1 MSDIKKKKSVPELRK
16 FSIFTGLDEAV
27 KDKESYAYDNPAL
40 YNGATWNAAELSE
53 YEITEEVTNGFT
65 SGDAQGSR
73 QYSTAL
79 KVLKPFRPSS
89 KDGKI
94 PINKAGL
101 LSYMFMTWMT
111 PLVMKMFK
119 HRDEDLKEEDIWE
132 CSDYEASKTNTDR
145 LEALWKDEVKSK
157 GEKKAS
163 VLRCWLK
170 FCQTR
175 ILVSLIIV
183 AVNALSTFLVSGFI
197 INELIAYI
205 ESVENNILYGIG
217 LVVTMMAANV
227 VRAGTFCVI
236 IMFGA
241 QTGIRFRAGFLG
253 LAYRKLLR
261 LQKVKGKSLAELINI
276 FGGDAFRVYEN
287 CVTFVYIL
295 ALPIYMIIGAGYTY
309 YLLGPWCF
317 IAMGIFVLCYLLQGV
332 LTKGV
337 EIMRRKTLQHTDK
350 RVRKMT
356 EVLNSMKLLKMYAWE
371 EPFEHTISE
380 IRKQEKKYLLFAAI
394 MNSISAAVIPVTPTL
409 ASVATIS
416 TFRAFGNDIS
426 ASNAFAVVGTLN
438 FLRIIVALIPYATRI
453 LGEVRVSF
461 DRLKRLLVQEEF
473 APHSDKCMNKDN
485 AVELD
490 NAFFMWEDAS
500 IFEMGAKAKAA
511 MEAKN
516 KAKDRKASPG
526 SFHIEKMNFTVQK
539 GKLIGMCGP
548 VGSGKSS
555 LMAAILARM
564 PFISGHAAVN
574 GSIAYAAQ
582 QAWIFNDTV
591 RENILFGKSYDPERY
606 QNVIYACGL
615 EPDFAILDD
624 GDETEI
630 GDRGTNLSGGQKQR
644 VSLARAVYSDSDIYL
659 LDDPL
664 SAVDVHVGRHLF
676 HTCIKKK
683 LAGKTVI
690 LATHQ
695 LQYLKHCDEIV
706 AFEDGG
712 IVERGYHDE
721 LLLQNGYYKE
731 MMDKFHYH
739 TNTSMEKQLPIPS
752 KSKKEDTSNSKIA
765 KNGVQSEKKDLPK
778 NSSANSVTTNS
789 SANNVTQHKEK
800 GKLTER
806 EEMVVGKVRFGT
818 YKSYINAAGGF
829 MVCFLVM
836 LSYTLTMG
844 SVVFSD
850 WWLGIWINTLNTA
863 KPNNETNSYSLAD
876 STPSNLSAANL
887 YYTTASSNNT
897 MHPMPSLENSS
908 GFDFYLL
915 VYVSSLGGIILLTI
929 LRGFAGATTT
939 IRASVRLHNIV
950 LKKVMKAPMKF
961 FDSNPSG
968 RILNRFSK
976 DMDEAD
982 VFLPQLIDSLMQLLN
997 TIALSL
1003 LTTAIVLPWILI
1015 AMVPVAI
1022 LFAILKNISN
1032 TSVRQLKRVEN
1043 VTRSPLL
1050 AHVNTT
1056 AQGLFT
1062 IVPFNQQKQFI
1073 ENSTKLIDVTSTATF
1088 LFESSTRWVGVRLDL
1103 SSSMIT
1109 VATALALVLTK
1120 GSVAPALAG
1129 LSLTMCIK
1137 VVGIMQYMVRVMN
1150 EVEARFTSIE
1160 RLHHYEK
1167 NLEIEPPTFNTTPSD
1182 NWPNEGRII
1191 FSKVEMKYRDNMKPV
1206 LRNISFDLHPQMK
1219 IGIVGRTGAGKSSL
1233 AAALFRLV
1241 QLSEGHI
1248 YIDGVDVSQ
1257 IALKILRS
1265 RLSTIPQDPVLFAGT
1280 LRYNLDPFGK
1290 HPDSELW
1297 SSLENVHLKEK
1308 VQQFDQD
1315 LDYQI
1320 EENGE
1325 NFSVGERQLICLARA
1340 ILRKNKIL
1348 LLDEA
1353 TASIDTQ
1360 TDSLIQKT
1368 IKEGFSDC
1376 TVVTIAHRLNTV
1388 LHSDV
1393 IMIMDNGEV
1402 IESGAP
1408 QDLLTD
1414 PHSFFN
1420 TMIAAQTVKTPSP

>member
-16 FSIFTGLDEAV
+16 FSIFTGLDESV
-27 KDKESYAYDNPAL
+27 KDKEAHAYDNPAL
-40 YNGATWNAAELSE
+40 YNGETWNEAELSE
-53 YEITEEVTNGFT
+53 YEITQDVTNGFT
-65 SGDAQGSR
+65 SGEIQGSR
-73 QYSTAL
+73 KYSTAL

-119 HRDEDLKEEDIWE
+119 NRDEDLKEEDIWE
-132 CSDYEASKTNTDR
+132 CSDYEASKINTDR
-145 LEALWKDEVKSK
+145 LEALWKDD
-157 GEKKAS
+157 GEIKRREQS
-163 VLRCWLK
+163 
-170 FCQTR
+170 F
-175 ILVSLIIV
+175 I
-183 AVNALSTFLVSGFI
+183 STLLGFI
-197 INELIAYI
+197 INELIAYL
-205 ESVENNILYGIG
+205 ESVDDNILYGIG

-261 LQKVKGKSLAELINI
+261 LQKIKGKGLAEVINI
-276 FGGDAFRVYEN
+276 FGGDAIRVYVN

-317 IAMGIFVLCYLLQGV
+317 IAMGIFVLCYILQGV

-371 EPFEHTISE
+371 ENHLNTQFLHKGE
-380 IRKQEKKYLLFAAI
+380 IRKQEKKYLLYAAI

-426 ASNAFAVVGTLN
+426 ASTAFAVVGTLN

-461 DRLKRLLVQEEF
+461 ARIKRLLVQEEF
-473 APHSDKCMNKDN
+473 KPHSDKCMNQDN

-500 IFEMGAKAKAA
+500 ISEMGAKAKAK

-516 KAKDRKASPG
+516 KEKNRQASRG
-526 SFHIEKMNFTVQK
+526 SFNIEKMNFTVQK
-539 GKLIGMCGP
+539 GQLIGICGP

-555 LMAAILARM
+555 LMAAILSRM
-564 PFISGHAAVN
+564 PFISGHVAVN

-644 VSLARAVYSDSDIYL
+644 VSLARAVYSNSDIYL

-676 HTCIKKK
+676 HTCIKKT

-712 IVERGYHDE
+712 IVERGHHDE
-721 LLLQNGYYKE
+721 LLLQNGYYKN

-752 KSKKEDTSNSKIA
+752 QSKKEDADNSK
-765 KNGVQSEKKDLPK
+765 KSTNGVQSEKKSLPK

-789 SANNVTQHKEK
+789 SANNVTPQKEK

-806 EEMVVGKVRFGT
+806 EEMVVGKVKFGT

-829 MVCFLVM
+829 MVCLLVM

-863 KPNNETNSYSLAD
+863 TINNETNSLNFAD
-876 STPSNLSAANL
+876 SAPSNLTGANL
-887 YYTTASSNNT
+887 YYTTTPSNNT
-897 MHPMPSLENSS
+897 MNPLPSEESSS
-908 GFDFYLL
+908 GIDFYLL
-915 VYVSSLGGIILLTI
+915 VYASSLGGIVLLTI

-950 LKKVMKAPMKF
+950 LKKVMRAPMKF

-1062 IVPFNQQKQFI
+1062 IVPFKQQKQFI
-1073 ENSTKLIDVTSTATF
+1073 ESSTKLIDVTSTATF
-1088 LFESSTRWVGVRLDL
+1088 LFESAMRWVGVRLDL

-1109 VATALALVLTK
+1109 VATALALVITK

-1137 VVGIMQYMVRVMN
+1137 VVGIMQFMVRVMN

-1167 NLEIEPPTFNTTPSD
+1167 NLEIEPQTFNTTPSD

-1191 FSKVEMKYRDNMKPV
+1191 FSKVEMKYRDNMQPV

-1257 IALKILRS
+1257 IALKVLRS

-1360 TDSLIQKT
+1360 TDSLIQTT

-1376 TVVTIAHRLNTV
+1376 TVVTIAHRLNTI
-1388 LHSDV
+1388 LHSDL

-1402 IESGAP
+1402 IESGTP

-1420 TMIAAQTVKTPSP
+1420 AMIAAQTVKTPSP

>member
-1 MSDIKKKKSVPELRK
+1 METKKKKEIIITDSRVTKLRTIEQLQRLGDTCK
-16 FSIFTGLDEAV
+16 GALQLLNSLPLHMAMMATSIA
-27 KDKESYAYDNPAL
+27 
-40 YNGATWNAAELSE
+40 
-53 YEITEEVTNGFT
+53 
-65 SGDAQGSR
+65 
-73 QYSTAL
+73 
-79 KVLKPFRPSS
+79 VLKF
-89 KDGKI
+89 KD
-94 PINKAGL
+94 
-101 LSYMFMTWMT
+101 
-111 PLVMKMFK
+111 
-119 HRDEDLKEEDIWE
+119 
-132 CSDYEASKTNTDR
+132 C
-145 LEALWKDEVKSK
+145 
-157 GEKKAS
+157 
-163 VLRCWLK
+163 
-170 FCQTR
+170 
-175 ILVSLIIV
+175 
-183 AVNALSTFLVSGFI
+183 
-197 INELIAYI
+197 
-205 ESVENNILYGIG
+205 
-217 LVVTMMAANV
+217 
-227 VRAGTFCVI
+227 
-236 IMFGA
+236 
-241 QTGIRFRAGFLG
+241 
-253 LAYRKLLR
+253 
-261 LQKVKGKSLAELINI
+261 
-276 FGGDAFRVYEN
+276 
-287 CVTFVYIL
+287 
-295 ALPIYMIIGAGYTY
+295 
-309 YLLGPWCF
+309 
-317 IAMGIFVLCYLLQGV
+317 
-332 LTKGV
+332 
-337 EIMRRKTLQHTDK
+337 
-350 RVRKMT
+350 
-356 EVLNSMKLLKMYAWE
+356 
-371 EPFEHTISE
+371 
-380 IRKQEKKYLLFAAI
+380 
-394 MNSISAAVIPVTPTL
+394 
-409 ASVATIS
+409 
-416 TFRAFGNDIS
+416 
-426 ASNAFAVVGTLN
+426 
-438 FLRIIVALIPYATRI
+438 
-453 LGEVRVSF
+453 
-461 DRLKRLLVQEEF
+461 
-473 APHSDKCMNKDN
+473 
-485 AVELD
+485 ELD
-490 NAFFMWEDAS
+490 N
-500 IFEMGAKAKAA
+500 
-511 MEAKN
+511 
-516 KAKDRKASPG
+516 
-526 SFHIEKMNFTVQK
+526 
-539 GKLIGMCGP
+539 
-548 VGSGKSS
+548 
-555 LMAAILARM
+555 
-564 PFISGHAAVN
+564 
-574 GSIAYAAQ
+574 
-582 QAWIFNDTV
+582 
-591 RENILFGKSYDPERY
+591 
-606 QNVIYACGL
+606 
-615 EPDFAILDD
+615 

-644 VSLARAVYSDSDIYL
+644 ISLARAVYSDSDIYL

-676 HTCIKKK
+676 HTCIKKT
-683 LAGKTVI
+683 LARKTVI

-712 IVERGYHDE
+712 IVEKGHHDE

-752 KSKKEDTSNSKIA
+752 KSKNEDTSNSKIA
-765 KNGVQSEKKDLPK
+765 TNGVQLEKKDLPK

-789 SANNVTQHKEK
+789 SANNVTQEKEK

-829 MVCFLVM
+829 MICFLVM

-863 KPNNETNSYSLAD
+863 TPNNETNSYSFAD

-887 YYTTASSNNT
+887 YYTTTSSNNT
-897 MHPMPSLENSS
+897 MNPLPSPENSS

-939 IRASVRLHNIV
+939 IRASVRLHNNV

-982 VFLPQLIDSLMQLLN
+982 VFLPQLIDSLLQLLN

-1015 AMVPVAI
+1015 AIVPVAI

-1088 LFESSTRWVGVRLDL
+1088 LFESSMRWVEVRLDL

-1109 VATALALVLTK
+1109 VATALALVITK

-1137 VVGIMQYMVRVMN
+1137 VVGIMQFMVRVMN

-1167 NLEIEPPTFNTTPSD
+1167 NLEIEPQTFDTTPSD

-1257 IALKILRS
+1257 IALKNLRS

-1368 IKEGFSDC
+1368 IKEEFSDC

-1388 LHSDV
+1388 LHSDRV
-1393 IMIMDNGEV
+1393 MIMDNGEV

>member
-16 FSIFTGLDEAV
+16 FSIFTGLDESA
-27 KDKESYAYDNPAL
+27 KDKEAHAYDNPAL
-40 YNGATWNAAELSE
+40 YNGETWNEAEL
-53 YEITEEVTNGFT
+53 
-65 SGDAQGSR
+65 R
-73 QYSTAL
+73 
-79 KVLKPFRPSS
+79 
-89 KDGKI
+89 DGKI

-132 CSDYEASKTNTDR
+132 CSDYEASKINTDSHI
-145 LEALWKDEVKSK
+145 EKSGFQHSNTIKSWKRGVPVTETSP
-157 GEKKAS
+157 G
-163 VLRCWLK
+163 
-170 FCQTR
+170 
-175 ILVSLIIV
+175 
-183 AVNALSTFLVSGFI
+183 STNSGFI
-197 INELIAYI
+197 INELIAYL
-205 ESVENNILYGIG
+205 ESVDDNILYGIG

-261 LQKVKGKSLAELINI
+261 LQKIKGKRLAEVINI
-276 FGGDAFRVYEN
+276 FGGDAIRVYVN

-317 IAMGIFVLCYLLQGV
+317 IAMGIFVLCYILQ
-332 LTKGV
+332 
-337 EIMRRKTLQHTDK
+337 
-350 RVRKMT
+350 VRKMT

-380 IRKQEKKYLLFAAI
+380 IRKQEKKYLLYAAI

-416 TFRAFGNDIS
+416 TFRAFGNEIS
-426 ASNAFAVVGTLN
+426 ASTAFAVVGTLN

-461 DRLKRLLVQEEF
+461 TRL
-473 APHSDKCMNKDN
+473 
-485 AVELD
+485 
-490 NAFFMWEDAS
+490 
-500 IFEMGAKAKAA
+500 
-511 MEAKN
+511 
-516 KAKDRKASPG
+516 
-526 SFHIEKMNFTVQK
+526 K
-539 GKLIGMCGP
+539 GKLIGICGP

-555 LMAAILARM
+555 LMAAILSRM
-564 PFISGHAAVN
+564 PFISGHVAVN

-644 VSLARAVYSDSDIYL
+644 VSLARAVYSNSDIYL

-676 HTCIKKK
+676 HTCIKKT

-712 IVERGYHDE
+712 IVERGHHDE
-721 LLLQNGYYKE
+721 LLLQNGYYKD

-752 KSKKEDTSNSKIA
+752 QSKKEDADNSK
-765 KNGVQSEKKDLPK
+765 KSTNGVQSEKKSLPK

-789 SANNVTQHKEK
+789 SANNVTPQKEK

-806 EEMVVGKVRFGT
+806 EEMVVGKVKFGT

-829 MVCFLVM
+829 MVCLLVM

-863 KPNNETNSYSLAD
+863 TINNETNSLKFAD
-876 STPSNLSAANL
+876 STPSNLTGADL
-887 YYTTASSNNT
+887 YYTTIPSNNT
-897 MHPMPSLENSS
+897 MNPLPSEESSS
-908 GFDFYLL
+908 GIDFYLL
-915 VYVSSLGGIILLTI
+915 VYASSLGGIVLLTI

-950 LKKVMKAPMKF
+950 LKKVMRAPMKF

-1062 IVPFNQQKQFI
+1062 IVPFKQQKQFI
-1073 ENSTKLIDVTSTATF
+1073 ESSTKLIDVTSTATF
-1088 LFESSTRWVGVRLDL
+1088 LFESSMRWVGVRLDL

-1109 VATALALVLTK
+1109 VATALALVITK

-1137 VVGIMQYMVRVMN
+1137 VVGIMQFMVRVMN

-1167 NLEIEPPTFNTTPSD
+1167 NLEIEPQTFNTTPSD

-1191 FSKVEMKYRDNMKPV
+1191 FSKVEMKYRDNMQPV

-1257 IALKILRS
+1257 IALKVLRS

-1360 TDSLIQKT
+1360 TDSLIQTT

-1376 TVVTIAHRLNTV
+1376 TVVTIAHRLNTI
-1388 LHSDV
+1388 LHSDL

-1402 IESGAP
+1402 IESGTP

-1420 TMIAAQTVKTPSP
+1420 AMIAAQTVKTPSP